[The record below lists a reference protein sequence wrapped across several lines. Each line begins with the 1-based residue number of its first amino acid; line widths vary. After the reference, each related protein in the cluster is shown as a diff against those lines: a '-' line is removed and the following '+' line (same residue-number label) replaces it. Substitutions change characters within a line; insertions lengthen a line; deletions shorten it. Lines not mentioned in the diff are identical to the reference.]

1 MCIYVLSGKIVYI
14 FLWED
19 IKMYAPGTIANSEM
33 TTTKINKNGAI
44 AKVKILVEQKILWGI

>member
-1 MCIYVLSGKIVYI
+1 MCCWMCIYVLSGKIVYI

-19 IKMYAPGTIANSEM
+19 IKMYAPGTITNSEM
-33 TTTKINKNGAI
+33 TPTKM